1 MIRNHP
7 EAIAIIAILLT
18 MPCAYLIG
26 NASREARSAVAPIH
40 REIGRELRREL
51 RDNLQREKE
60 KFRDEGQRLRLER
73 DRLRHELR
81 DEIRRALRLRTV

>member
-26 NASREARSAVAPIH
+26 SASREARSAVAPIH
-40 REIGRELRREL
+40 REIRREL

-60 KFRDEGQRLRLER
+60 KIRGEGHRLRIER